1 MANRHVHSAGIWS
14 HSATCMWYFF
24 NKKMWD
30 VKIKLNSPYCCFKN
44 VYLEKKE
51 NGQENPIQCFNSI
64 TCSKNTTPDLDYATT
79 QGFKHCLWRLLPPSF
94 DKTKTK
100 CVKGS
105 IPNTEHLLP
114 NNPLLLLWDKWD
126 WWLSKSLHL
135 RHCII
140 LLRKH
145 WSLRS
150 IPLSIIYCLC

>member
-1 MANRHVHSAGIWS
+1 MFTVLTFGPIQQHACSIFF
-14 HSATCMWYFF
+14 FF

-44 VYLEKKE
+44 VSLFRKKSKE
-51 NGQENPIQCFNSI
+51 NGQQKLIQCFNSI

-105 IPNTEHLLP
+105 IPNTQHLLP

-126 WWLSKSLHL
+126 WWLSKILHL

-140 LLRKH
+140 FSGNTGHFGRFL
-145 WSLRS
+145 
-150 IPLSIIYCLC
+150 

>member
-1 MANRHVHSAGIWS
+1 MFTVLVFGPIQQHACGI
-14 HSATCMWYFF
+14 FF

-44 VYLEKKE
+44 VSLFRKKE
-51 NGQENPIQCFNSI
+51 NGQEKLIQCFNSI